1 VITAMVLD
9 ILFFKIFGVDDL
21 DDMDEIEAN
30 AVYQDTQL
38 TDAFCAKLQVVK
50 IVGIG
55 WLPIEMCFIK
65 LVLSKAIGL
74 LKMHLRLNGLSSR
87 SNEDALYEL
96 MTYRRASPH
105 AQVFFDGKEPLYF
118 THLSISCSEY
128 FL

>member
-1 VITAMVLD
+1 MVLD
-9 ILFFKIFGVDDL
+9 ILFFKIFGDDDL
-21 DDMDEIEAN
+21 DAMDEIEAN

-50 IVGIG
+50 IDGIG
-55 WLPIEMCFIK
+55 WLPIEMFFIK

-74 LKMHLRLNGLSSR
+74 LAMHLRLNGLSTR
-87 SNEDALYEL
+87 SNKDALYEL

-118 THLSISCSEY
+118 SHLSMSCSKY